1 MKIKYCVKPQTVLT
15 VQKEN
20 AFFAASMSTSVSVG
34 HVAALVCSGFP
45 VSLSPHPNQASLS
58 RCANQR
64 ATEPETATGQHHN
77 LWLEVLLEVRAWWP
91 CPERPR
97 PCAGGGHHGP
107 CWCIS
112 REPQRA
118 SQSQEHQYNFPK
130 KGVFLGKPSSQGNES
145 QVSAQEYLWT
155 THYWPLPRR
164 AFFSSIENWISLAS
178 EENTGLMLKLSPS
191 CLSFLCRVKK

>member
-1 MKIKYCVKPQTVLT
+1 MKIKYSVKPQTVLT

-64 ATEPETATGQHHN
+64 ATEPETTTGQHHN

-107 CWCIS
+107 CWCVS

-130 KGVFLGKPSSQGNES
+130 KVSSLES
-145 QVSAQEYLWT
+145 HLPRVMRARSALRSTCELHT
-155 THYWPLPRR
+155 TGLYPGGHFSIQLKIEFPLP
-164 AFFSSIENWISLAS
+164 
-178 EENTGLMLKLSPS
+178 LKKTRGW
-191 CLSFLCRVKK
+191 C